1 MVIQNYFQRLGVS
14 GVVEREQL
22 LVKLLHVLFLHRQ
35 HPRAR
40 PQKDLAGQRETCAL
54 VAVPEK
60 PAPCSPCTRIEC
72 FFGCARVG
80 VQNSGERRAA
90 LYFVRNRRQIIRA
103 GYTDLSRAQFAPH
116 KRLIPCDVFVQ
127 LAEVFQRQRH
137 IHGIEQKTPG
147 IAHIEDSLNIV
158 ELRARNVHAVQNRA
172 RLRESHCPVFHLHA
186 AIDILIPLFLQET
199 GFALR
204 SYEIYPYTFYVHRPM
219 SPDKKKIPPSRV
231 HSKRKP
237 CIARRYPRLC
247 FALPTSAA
255 VEPRGRPAYLQSNI
269 GFHFIV
275 VGSDMVVYHEL
286 SRKVCFQYMRVR
298 AIYALSF
305 RYCRRPHPR
314 RNRRC

>member
-1 MVIQNYFQRLGVS
+1 MVIQKYFQRLGVS

-60 PAPCSPCTRIEC
+60 PAPCSPCKRIEC

-199 GFALR
+199 GFVLR

-219 SPDKKKIPPSRV
+219 SPDKKENPAEPCTLQKKTL
-231 HSKRKP
+231 HSK
-237 CIARRYPRLC
+237 AV
-247 FALPTSAA
+247 SAA
-255 VEPRGRPAYLQSNI
+255 LLCASNI
-269 GFHFIV
+269 RCGRAAREACIPT
-275 VGSDMVVYHEL
+275 E
-286 SRKVCFQYMRVR
+286 QYRIPFYSCR
-298 AIYALSF
+298 F
-305 RYCRRPHPR
+305 RYGCVSRAKQESLLSVYACARDLCAQFSLLSPSAFSS
-314 RNRRC
+314 